1 MSENVSKAN
10 TNGNVHEKIKL
21 REKICYTM
29 ITMGPAPLL
38 NLMTSFLMIF
48 YTNVVG
54 LNPAAVAT
62 LFLVSRV
69 MDAVTDP
76 VTGFVLDHLPR
87 TRMGKFRHLLIIGS
101 VVCCANFM
109 LVWFGPALATSGKLV
124 IAYISYLLI
133 GVTYDVM
140 DVSKNSMLAV
150 LTPDA
155 QQRNSLT
162 QFSSVGSLVGVTL
175 VGIVAPLIIGD
186 GYSATFEDY
195 RMLIV
200 ICVIFVI
207 SFCTL
212 GSLGVKERVKPA
224 EDDHEYTIKEFFKIL
239 TARPVLALTVFSL
252 LISLG
257 NYINSGFDAYYFTY
271 VIHDL
276 TILSKISMLSMVVMI
291 IGIIFAKPIAKRIG
305 DKNTVLLAYVV
316 MIAAF
321 IIRLVAPTSVAC
333 VYIGTLLV
341 RFCTGLYL
349 PALGPITAG
358 NVDYIAET
366 LNTRSEGALSA
377 VSSFVSKLGSSVG
390 GALPGYIL
398 AFSGFVSDALVQP
411 EAVTDSIIFASLGGP
426 IIFFALAI
434 IVLKFW
440 YISPEQLGKKQ

>member
-1 MSENVSKAN
+1 MFKNVSTTN
-10 TNGNVHEKIKL
+10 TNVHEKIKL
-21 REKICYTM
+21 REKIAYTM

-62 LFLVSRV
+62 LFLISRV

-101 VVCCANFM
+101 VICCANFM
-109 LVWFGPALATSGKLV
+109 LVWFGPALATGGKLI
-124 IAYISYLLI
+124 IAYVSYLLI

-150 LTPDA
+150 ITPDA

-162 QFSSVGSLVGVTL
+162 QFSSVGTLVGVTL

-186 GYSATFEDY
+186 GYSATFADY
-195 RMLIV
+195 RMLIIV
-200 ICVIFVI
+200 CVIFVV
-207 SFCTL
+207 SFCTI
-212 GSLGVKERVKPA
+212 GALGVKERVKPA
-224 EDDHEYTIKEFFKIL
+224 EDDHKYTVKEFFKIL

-252 LISLG
+252 MISLG
-257 NYINSGFDAYYFTY
+257 NYINTGFDAYYFTY

-291 IGIIFAKPIAKRIG
+291 VGIIVAKPIAKKIG
-305 DKNTVLLAYVV
+305 NKNTILLAYVV
-316 MIAAF
+316 MIVAF
-321 IIRLVAPTSVAC
+321 IIRLSAPTSVAC

-341 RFCTGLYL
+341 RFCTGLYM
-349 PALGPITAG
+349 PPLGPVTAE

-398 AFSGFVSDALVQP
+398 ALSGFVSDALIQP
-411 EAVTDSIIFASLGGP
+411 ESVINSIIFASLGGP
-426 IIFFALAI
+426 IVFFVLAI
-434 IVLKFW
+434 IILKFW
-440 YISPEQLGKKQ
+440 HVSPAEIRKKEEQ